1 MAKKLIKKWFPNQ
14 DRIRHHQHLQF
25 LGGRLHDPNLWHLNR
40 RSVAGAFA
48 VGLFCAM
55 LPIPF
60 QMVVAAVLAVLL
72 RVNLPISVMLV
83 WITNPLTMGP
93 IFYFAYRLG
102 LLLMGLPAMSVEDAT
117 SFDWLAEH
125 WDEIWEPLLLG
136 SLLIGLVLALLGYVG
151 MRLFWRWHVLQ
162 RWQERRRRRRARKAQ
177 RQQRQE

>member
-1 MAKKLIKKWFPNQ
+1 MAKKLIKKWFPNHE
-14 DRIRHHQHLQF
+14 RIRHHQHLQF
-25 LGGRLHDPNLWHLNR
+25 LGDRLHDPNLWHLNR

-60 QMVVAAVLAVLL
+60 QMVVAAVLAVLV

-93 IFYFAYRLG
+93 IFYFAYRVG
-102 LLLMGLPAMSVEDAT
+102 LVLLDYPAITVDHAT
-117 SFDWLAEH
+117 SFEWLTTH
-125 WDEIWEPLLLG
+125 WEEIWAPLLLG
-136 SLLIGLVLALLGYVG
+136 SVLIGAVLSAAGYIG

-162 RWQERRRRRRARKAQ
+162 RWQERRRRRRVR
-177 RQQRQE
+177 RR

>member
-1 MAKKLIKKWFPNQ
+1 MAKKLIKKWFPHQ

-25 LGGRLHDPNLWHLNR
+25 LGHRLHDPNLWHLNR

-60 QMVVAAVLAVLL
+60 QMVVAAVLAILA

-83 WITNPLTMGP
+83 WITNPLTMG
-93 IFYFAYRLG
+93 
-102 LLLMGLPAMSVEDAT
+102 
-117 SFDWLAEH
+117 
-125 WDEIWEPLLLG
+125 EIWEPLLLG
-136 SLLIGLVLALLGYVG
+136 SVLLGLVLGLLGYVG

-162 RWQERRRRRRARKAQ
+162 RWQDRRRRRRARKAH
-177 RQQRQE
+177 RQQRQD